1 MCACGRWVIAET
13 VEEQMIGC
21 KEAKEF
27 KDHIIRWI
35 VHMDAIV
42 LKNGYKNNA
51 GRKDN
56 DPENKSSMNERE

>member
-1 MCACGRWVIAET
+1 
-13 VEEQMIGC
+13 MIGC
-21 KEAKEF
+21 KKAKEF

-42 LKNGYKNNA
+42 FKNGYKNND

-56 DPENKSSMNERE
+56 DPDNKSSMNERE

>member
-1 MCACGRWVIAET
+1 MWKAGDRSDR

-21 KEAKEF
+21 KEVKEF

-42 LKNGYKNNA
+42 LKNGDENNY
-51 GRKDN
+51 GRKGNHPDN
-56 DPENKSSMNERE
+56 KYSMNKGK